1 MASGDFRSPLAR
13 AEGLGSAKSGTRH
26 WWLQRVGAIA
36 LVPLT
41 VWFLV
46 AIIAHAGADYAT
58 FTSWLRTPVA
68 MTGTILLL
76 PVLFHHSALGLQ
88 VIVEDYTHSGS
99 KFALL
104 IAVRLS
110 CYGLAIVG
118 TVAVLR
124 VAFGG

>member
-26 WWLQRVGAIA
+26 WWLQRVSAIA

-41 VWFLV
+41 VWFLA

-58 FTSWLRTPVA
+58 FASWLRTPVA

-76 PVLFHHSALGLQ
+76 LALFHHSALGLQ
-88 VIVEDYTHSGS
+88 VIVEDYVHQDGA
-99 KFALL
+99 KLGLL
-104 IAVRLS
+104 ILIRFAMW
-110 CYGLAIVG
+110 GIGAAA
-118 TVAVLR
+118 TFAVLR
-124 VAFGG
+124 IAV